1 MNTFTSFFR
10 IDLPHEQQ
18 KELRLYDDRLSF
30 QNVFVNRDLDGYGA
44 SSSNSAAL
52 CGATCCTRDIPRVV
66 LLGSVGRRGLR
77 VRPNCG
83 SRGDASRRL
92 APERSLAV
100 LLRPRLIHWPQA
112 PPLGIA
118 RLRNDLQGAYW

>member
-1 MNTFTSFFR
+1 MNTFTSLFR
-10 IDLPHEQQ
+10 IHLPHEQQ
-18 KELRLYDDRLSF
+18 QELSLHHDRLSS
-30 QNVFVNRDLDGYGA
+30 QDVFVNRDLNGYGA
-44 SSSNSAAL
+44 SASNSAAL

-92 APERSLAV
+92 APERLLTV
-100 LLRPRLIHWPQA
+100 LPRPRLIHWSQA
-112 PPLGIA
+112 PPLGIV
-118 RLRNDLQGAYW
+118 RS